1 MEEGYHGRSLEE
13 VMPELSLEEQA
24 AVRLKEVGK
33 VEPSSTQREEDQ
45 ELETDTHWDGWN
57 IVMRDKGEV
66 SVER

>member
-1 MEEGYHGRSLEE
+1 
-13 VMPELSLEEQA
+13 MPELSLEEQA

-57 IVMRDKGEV
+57 VVMRDRGEV
-66 SVER
+66 RVER